1 MYRVTFQFKGGQT
14 IEAKAT
20 TDILCDKVACLP
32 WVMFEK
38 FPTLLDKK
46 DWARSQETIASQL
59 ERVCG
64 GCIVAISTMIVDGR
78 KRDIKALKW
87 FKWPD
92 IYKTVQDKAVAAA
105 QN

>member
-1 MYRVTFQFKGGQT
+1 MYRVIFQFKDGQS

-20 TDILCDKVACLP
+20 TDILFDKVACLP
-32 WVMFEK
+32 WVVFEK

-64 GCIVAISTMIVDGR
+64 GCIVTISTISVDGR

-92 IYKTVQDKAVAAA
+92 IYKAVQDKAVAAA
-105 QN
+105 